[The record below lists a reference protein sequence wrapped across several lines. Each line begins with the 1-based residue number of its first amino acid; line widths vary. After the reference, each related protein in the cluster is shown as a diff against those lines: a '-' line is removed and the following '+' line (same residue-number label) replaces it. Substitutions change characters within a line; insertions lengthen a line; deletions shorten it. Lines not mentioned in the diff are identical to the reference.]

1 MRYPMKKCIRSALG
15 ALSFTLVSGL
25 ASAQGNG
32 ETVRFQEY
40 PGIGNLLVKVAKAKG
55 FCKENGIKCEL
66 VVIPSGALGAQAL
79 AAGSIDVSLIPIE
92 TQAGAITKGADFV
105 GIVGG
110 IGSNTAV
117 LVVSSKVELPNAA
130 KGLPDVM
137 HDLKGKKVG
146 VSARGTH
153 GEFQVLDLL
162 RDAGMAA
169 DDVTFVAV
177 GGLPTALPALMNG
190 QIDAV
195 LGIEPLGVICAVTK
209 QCRVVYSHAESTR
222 PASLI
227 GTRGASAP
235 LQVRRTYLAKNP
247 QTVNA
252 IRASV
257 VQADDFIQNP
267 ANFAEVLK
275 IVKESVKLDMP
286 QGDEI
291 LVQSLQ
297 TLIPHYRASIDRA
310 AAGWG
315 AKEALAQKMAD
326 REVKVDELLDSK
338 AP

>member
-1 MRYPMKKCIRSALG
+1 MNKSIPSAVAALTLTLLG
-15 ALSFTLVSGL
+15 GVA
-25 ASAQGNG
+25 AAQGKG

-40 PGIGNLLVKVAKAKG
+40 PGIGNLLIKVAKAKG
-55 FCKENGIKCEL
+55 FCEKNGIKCEL
-66 VVIPSGALGAQAL
+66 VIIPSGALGAQAL
-79 AAGSIDVSLIPIE
+79 AAGSIDVAVLPIE

-110 IGSNTAV
+110 AGSNGGV

-146 VSARGTH
+146 VAARGTA
-153 GEFQVLDLL
+153 GEFAVQHML
-162 RDAGMAA
+162 RDAGMAI

-195 LGIEPLGVICAVTK
+195 LGIEPLGAICDVNK
-209 QCRVVYSHAESTR
+209 QCRVLWRHAESAR
-222 PASLI
+222 PAALI
-227 GTRGASAP
+227 ANRGASNP
-235 LQVRRTYLAKNP
+235 MQVRRIYLAQNP

-257 VQADDFIQNP
+257 VEADKFIQNP
-267 ANFAEVLK
+267 ANSAEVLK

-286 QGDEI
+286 QADEI
-291 LVQSLQ
+291 LARSLQSL
-297 TLIPHYRASIDRA
+297 IPTFRASIDRA
-310 AAGWG
+310 AAGRA
-315 AKEALAQKMAD
+315 AKEAVVLKMAD
-326 REVKVDELLDSK
+326 REVTVDELLDPK

>member
-1 MRYPMKKCIRSALG
+1 MKNCIRSVLG
-15 ALSFTLVSGL
+15 ALSFTLLGGL
-25 ASAQGNG
+25 ASAQGKG

-55 FCKENGIKCEL
+55 FCEKNGIKCEL
-66 VVIPSGALGAQAL
+66 VVIPSGAMGAQAL
-79 AAGSIDVSLIPIE
+79 AAGSIDVGLIPIE
-92 TQAGAITKGADFV
+92 SQAGAIAKGADFV

-110 IGSNTAV
+110 VGSNSAV
-117 LVVSSKVELPNAA
+117 LVVGSKVELPNAA

-137 HDLKGKKVG
+137 RDLKGKKVG
-146 VSARGTH
+146 VAARGTG
-153 GEFQVLDLL
+153 GEFAVMFLL
-162 RDAGMAA
+162 RDAGMSA

-195 LGIEPLGVICAVTK
+195 LGIEPLGAICAVTK
-209 QCRVVYSHAESTR
+209 QCRVLWSHAESPR
-222 PASLI
+222 PAALI
-227 GTRGASAP
+227 VNRGASNP
-235 LQVRRTYLAKNP
+235 LQVRRTYLAQNP

-257 VQADDFIQNP
+257 VEADKFAQNP
-267 ANFAEVLK
+267 ANFAEVMK

-291 LVQSLQ
+291 LDRALQ
-297 TLIPHYRASIDRA
+297 TLIPTIRSTIDRA
-310 AAGWG
+310 AAGRA
-315 AKEALAQKMAD
+315 AKEAVVLKMAD
-326 REVKVDELLDSK
+326 REVTVDELIDPK